1 MTPALVVHSFSAF
14 YFTYFYHY
22 QQKMQPPHLELLR
35 MALVC
40 LPVII
45 VLIGVW
51 QAKRE
56 DVRMNADTKVRHYD
70 GQAESMLGRNS
81 VDLGI
86 MPAYDV
92 YGRKVVDVIEAP
104 VPPSPG
110 KYGWA
115 PPVYEAAPVATH
127 REFVQHHGV

>member
-14 YFTYFYHY
+14 YFAYFYHY
-22 QQKMQPPHLELLR
+22 EQKAQPPHLELPR

-40 LPVII
+40 LPVSI

-56 DVRMNADTKVRHYD
+56 DARMNADTKMRYYD

-81 VDLGI
+81 VDLGN

-92 YGRKVVDVIEAP
+92 DSRKVVNVIEAP
-104 VPPSPG
+104 VPLSPG

-115 PPVYEAAPVATH
+115 PPVYEAPPAATY
-127 REFVQHHGV
+127 REFDQYHRV